1 MFRRGASLL
10 DLLRSQQS
18 ETCELIRFLHEE
30 SVRYQER
37 RDEEWRRRDAE
48 RAKLDAEFQEE
59 RQKWAEEAKQRA
71 GESRQREDELK
82 RFGEETREYNRE
94 MLLRNEKVY
103 KAVIA
108 EVEEGRKQIAAN
120 TQAVLSVLD
129 RLEGAGGAAAA

>member
-1 MFRRGASLL
+1 MFARTSLKEFI
-10 DLLRSQQS
+10 RFQQS
-18 ETCELIRFLHEE
+18 ETRELVRSQHEE
-30 SVRYQER
+30 FLRYQER
-37 RDEEWRRRDAE
+37 RDEEWQKR
-48 RAKLDAEFQEE
+48 DAEFQEE
-59 RQKWAEEAKQRA
+59 SRQRVEEARQRA
-71 GESRQREDELK
+71 EESRQREEELK

-129 RLEGAGGAAAA
+129 RLEGSGGAAAA